1 MNDQPPILVSANTGA
16 ALLGISP
23 ATYWRRVK
31 DKTLPEPIRIAG
43 VTRWRL
49 DDLKAAVDSLSDDGE
64 AA

>member
-1 MNDQPPILVSANTGA
+1 MTTQSPLLVSANTGA
-16 ALLGISP
+16 VLLDISP
-23 ATYWRRVK
+23 ATFWRRVK

-49 DDLKAAVDSLSDDGE
+49 DDLKAAVDSLSNDGE